1 MDLRLRAGGTPRH
14 LPHDWRRHSFTRAR
28 RSAGADQLATTTTAQ
43 AQRFS
48 LPQVSSSQQ
57 QVHTT
62 HDDIAW

>member
-1 MDLRLRAGGTPRH
+1 MDLKLWAGAAPRH
-14 LPHDWRRHSFTRAR
+14 LPHDWRRHSFRAR
-28 RSAGADQLATTTTAQ
+28 RSAGADGSATTTTAQ

-48 LPQVSSSQQ
+48 LPQVSSSST